1 MNQLEV
7 KKSRSSLIL
16 AGLLGLILVP
26 LGLGSLIMGLS
37 NGFQMVQFGLGLMV
51 LIAYIAV
58 ILIVVRAQGKSVRYF
73 SAAGL
78 TRNDGRSFSWADL
91 SRVVNQ
97 FRITST
103 AHGTKSIW
111 RTEIQF
117 KSGESAWLLPTKIS
131 NWDEVNNFVNNLPC
145 EHTEVRV

>member
-1 MNQLEV
+1 MNQLDV
-7 KKSRSSLIL
+7 KKSKSSLIL
-16 AGLLGLILVP
+16 TGLLGLILVP
-26 LGLGSLIMGLS
+26 LGLVNLIMGLS
-37 NGFQMVQFGLGLMV
+37 NGFQMVQFGLGLMI
-51 LIAYIAV
+51 LITYIAV
-58 ILIVVRAQGKSVRYF
+58 VLLILRAQGKSVKHF
-73 SAAGL
+73 SDDGV

-97 FRITST
+97 IRITST
-103 AHGTKSIW
+103 AHGTKSLW

-117 KSGESAWLLPTKIS
+117 KNGESAWLLPTKIS